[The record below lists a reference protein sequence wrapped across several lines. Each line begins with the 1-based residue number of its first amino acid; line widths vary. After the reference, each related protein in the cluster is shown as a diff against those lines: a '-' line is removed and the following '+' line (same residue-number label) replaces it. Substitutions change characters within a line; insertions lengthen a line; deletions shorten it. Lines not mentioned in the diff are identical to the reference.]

1 VSDDIEYNEVRKLM
15 ADSQAR
21 NRKRMRFALLVAALI
36 ALLLWNTQWPA
47 IRPGLCVLLAGQI
60 ALAGFLFFRN
70 RRLRA
75 PVSAAEWLDSDASAK
90 RRAIWLEQ
98 GSRGLGFMLLAF
110 GFWRSTGSVI
120 VSVALGL
127 VYPLVSFWGSRRS
140 A

>member
-47 IRPGLCVLLAGQI
+47 IRPGLWVLLIGQM
-60 ALAGFLFFRN
+60 ALASFLFFHN
-70 RRLRA
+70 RRLG
-75 PVSAAEWLDSDASAK
+75 PPGSAAELLDRDAST
-90 RRAIWLEQ
+90 RRQAMWLEQ
-98 GSRGLGFMLLAF
+98 GSRVLGFVLLAL
-110 GFWRSTGSVI
+110 GFWRSTGNVL

-127 VYPLVSFWGSRRS
+127 VYPLVSFWGFKR